1 MRQIVHI
8 VGLALFCAI
17 AISNAGTASE
27 TGGGRYLADVKTGK
41 LILERGRS
49 FPSGETAYR
58 PELWSVVAQ
67 QVVKPVEENTTKY
80 EVVQDE
86 RHPGAKEGA

>member
-27 TGGGRYLADVKTGK
+27 TGGGPYADVKTGK
-41 LILERGRS
+41 LILEPGRSSHRAKLRTGQNRGRWWRS
-49 FPSGETAYR
+49 RLSSLPKRTRQS
-58 PELWSVVAQ
+58 
-67 QVVKPVEENTTKY
+67 
-80 EVVQDE
+80 
-86 RHPGAKEGA
+86 